1 MRGEG
6 VAVNSRRSPSHAA
19 GLAPLPLALSHESAL
34 SVDMANVL
42 LRQKE
47 SPGDPLLVGALAGWR
62 NLHRGKSW
70 NITESSADRAR
81 WLCLPRSR
89 DTCGVQPRP
98 DVYLILVIPDA
109 RPESRWA
116 QEIPRIGGRI
126 EDARGRDWRVAEV
139 LRSGRETY
147 TVVCEP
153 LPAGLAAVPELASD
167 LLDRARRAVA
177 LTARR
182 RRP

>member
-1 MRGEG
+1 
-6 VAVNSRRSPSHAA
+6 
-19 GLAPLPLALSHESAL
+19 
-34 SVDMANVL
+34 
-42 LRQKE
+42 
-47 SPGDPLLVGALAGWR
+47 
-62 NLHRGKSW
+62 
-70 NITESSADRAR
+70 
-81 WLCLPRSR
+81 
-89 DTCGVQPRP
+89 VQPRP

-116 QEIPRIGGRI
+116 EELPRIGGRI
-126 EDARGRDWRVAEV
+126 EDALGRDWRVAEV

-153 LPAGLAAVPELASD
+153 LPVGLAAVPELASD
-167 LLDRARRAVA
+167 LLERARRAVA

>member
-1 MRGEG
+1 
-6 VAVNSRRSPSHAA
+6 
-19 GLAPLPLALSHESAL
+19 
-34 SVDMANVL
+34 
-42 LRQKE
+42 
-47 SPGDPLLVGALAGWR
+47 
-62 NLHRGKSW
+62 
-70 NITESSADRAR
+70 
-81 WLCLPRSR
+81 
-89 DTCGVQPRP
+89 VQPRP

-153 LPAGLAAVPELASD
+153 LSAGLAAVPELASD